1 MPELTEEKWR
11 NIADGFKYRANFPYC
26 LGAIDGKHIRL
37 KKPRKTGY
45 SYYNYK
51 KYFSM
56 ILLAT
61 CDSNYMLTFVD
72 IGSYGR
78 CSHCTI
84 FDESVLYKK
93 LQQKTLNIPPPVNS
107 MPYVF
112 VGDEAFSISENVM
125 RPYAGRQLSVEKK
138 VFNYRLSRARRF
150 IECSFGILA
159 NKCRIFHRP

>member
-56 ILLAT
+56 YVII
-61 CDSNYMLTFVD
+61 NYMLTFVD

-84 FDESVLYKK
+84 FDEVYCIKNFNKK
-93 LQQKTLNIPPPVNS
+93 P
-107 MPYVF
+107 
-112 VGDEAFSISENVM
+112 
-125 RPYAGRQLSVEKK
+125 
-138 VFNYRLSRARRF
+138 
-150 IECSFGILA
+150 
-159 NKCRIFHRP
+159 